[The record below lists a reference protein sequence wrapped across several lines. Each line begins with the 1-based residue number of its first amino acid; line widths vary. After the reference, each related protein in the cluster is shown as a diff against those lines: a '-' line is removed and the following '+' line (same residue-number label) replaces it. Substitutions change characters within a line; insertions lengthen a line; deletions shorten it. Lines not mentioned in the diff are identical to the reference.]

1 MKKIYLHTLIIIT
14 IISLIVLSCGDMDS
28 IHEDYLQGE
37 QVYAGK
43 LDTLKIRPGY
53 YRAQLE
59 GQTQFLGNSTKI
71 IIEHDDEFEIYDIV
85 NGDYLTEHQK
95 KILFMRLM
103 GKTQN
108 DIAEHL
114 GITQSAVHKA
124 MHGNID
130 YKNQKKR
137 YGGIIKKLQK
147 ICKNHD
153 RVNGILAEIAKINR
167 GEDE

>member
-1 MKKIYLHTLIIIT
+1 MAKKSKSYQYKIVE
-14 IISLIVLSCGDMDS
+14 ISFESLKLNNFSTDRGISQVLMANACDERISDLK
-28 IHEDYLQGE
+28 EEL
-37 QVYAGK
+37 
-43 LDTLKIRPGY
+43 LD
-53 YRAQLE
+53 
-59 GQTQFLGNSTKI
+59 
-71 IIEHDDEFEIYDIV
+71 EIYDIV

-114 GITQSAVHKA
+114 SITQSAVHKA

-147 ICKNHD
+147 ICKNHE
-153 RVNGILAEIAKINR
+153 RVNSILAEIAKINK
-167 GEDE
+167 GEEE

>member
-1 MKKIYLHTLIIIT
+1 VVGTVVKRKSKSYQYKIVEISFESLKLNNFSTERGMGQVLMNNSCDERIT
-14 IISLIVLSCGDMDS
+14 DLKEEL
-28 IHEDYLQGE
+28 
-37 QVYAGK
+37 
-43 LDTLKIRPGY
+43 LD
-53 YRAQLE
+53 
-59 GQTQFLGNSTKI
+59 
-71 IIEHDDEFEIYDIV
+71 EIYDIV
-85 NGDYLTEHQK
+85 NGEYLTEHQK

-147 ICKNHD
+147 ICKNHE
-153 RVNGILAEIAKINR
+153 RVNEILTEIATINK
-167 GEDE
+167 GDEE

>member
-1 MKKIYLHTLIIIT
+1 MVGTVVKRKSKSYQYKIVEISFESLKLNNFSTDRGMGQVLMNNSCDERIT
-14 IISLIVLSCGDMDS
+14 DLKEEL
-28 IHEDYLQGE
+28 
-37 QVYAGK
+37 
-43 LDTLKIRPGY
+43 LD
-53 YRAQLE
+53 
-59 GQTQFLGNSTKI
+59 
-71 IIEHDDEFEIYDIV
+71 EIYDIV
-85 NGDYLTEHQK
+85 NGAYLTEHQK

-108 DIAEHL
+108 DIADHL

-147 ICKNHD
+147 ICKNHE
-153 RVNGILAEIAKINR
+153 RVNEILAEIAKINNN
-167 GEDE
+167 GEE

>member
-1 MKKIYLHTLIIIT
+1 MVGTVAKRKSKSYQYKIVEISFESLKLNNFSTERGMGQVLMANSSDERIT
-14 IISLIVLSCGDMDS
+14 DLKEEL
-28 IHEDYLQGE
+28 
-37 QVYAGK
+37 
-43 LDTLKIRPGY
+43 LD
-53 YRAQLE
+53 
-59 GQTQFLGNSTKI
+59 
-71 IIEHDDEFEIYDIV
+71 EIYDIV
-85 NGDYLTEHQK
+85 NGPYLTEHQK

-147 ICKNHD
+147 ICKNHE
-153 RVNGILAEIAKINR
+153 RVNEILAEIAKINK
-167 GEDE
+167 GEEE

>member
-1 MKKIYLHTLIIIT
+1 MKRKSKSYQYKIVEISFESLKLNNFSTERGMGQVLMNNSCDERIID
-14 IISLIVLSCGDMDS
+14 LKEEL
-28 IHEDYLQGE
+28 
-37 QVYAGK
+37 
-43 LDTLKIRPGY
+43 LD
-53 YRAQLE
+53 
-59 GQTQFLGNSTKI
+59 
-71 IIEHDDEFEIYDIV
+71 EIYDIV
-85 NGDYLTEHQK
+85 NGEYLTEHQK

-108 DIAEHL
+108 DIADHL

-147 ICKNHD
+147 ICKNHE
-153 RVNGILAEIAKINR
+153 RVNEILTEIAKINKG
-167 GEDE
+167 GEE

>member
-1 MKKIYLHTLIIIT
+1 VVGTVVKRKSKSYQYKIVEISFESLKLNNFSTERGMGQVLMNNSCDERIT
-14 IISLIVLSCGDMDS
+14 DLKEEL
-28 IHEDYLQGE
+28 
-37 QVYAGK
+37 
-43 LDTLKIRPGY
+43 LD
-53 YRAQLE
+53 
-59 GQTQFLGNSTKI
+59 
-71 IIEHDDEFEIYDIV
+71 EIYDIV
-85 NGDYLTEHQK
+85 NGAYLTEHQK

-147 ICKNHD
+147 ICKNHE
-153 RVNGILAEIAKINR
+153 RVNEILAEISKINKG
-167 GEDE
+167 GEE

>member
-1 MKKIYLHTLIIIT
+1 MVGTVAKRKSKSYQYKIVEISFESLKLNNFSTDRGMGQVLMANSCDERIT
-14 IISLIVLSCGDMDS
+14 DLKEEL
-28 IHEDYLQGE
+28 
-37 QVYAGK
+37 
-43 LDTLKIRPGY
+43 LD
-53 YRAQLE
+53 
-59 GQTQFLGNSTKI
+59 
-71 IIEHDDEFEIYDIV
+71 EIYDIV
-85 NGDYLTEHQK
+85 NGAYLTEHQK

-147 ICKNHD
+147 ICKNHE
-153 RVNGILAEIAKINR
+153 RVNEILAEIAKINK
-167 GEDE
+167 GVEE

>member
-1 MKKIYLHTLIIIT
+1 VVGTVVKRKSKSYQYKIVEISFESLKLNNFSTDRGMGQVLMNNSCDERIT
-14 IISLIVLSCGDMDS
+14 DLKEEL
-28 IHEDYLQGE
+28 
-37 QVYAGK
+37 
-43 LDTLKIRPGY
+43 LD
-53 YRAQLE
+53 
-59 GQTQFLGNSTKI
+59 
-71 IIEHDDEFEIYDIV
+71 EIYDIV
-85 NGDYLTEHQK
+85 NGAYLTEHQK

-108 DIAEHL
+108 DIADHL

-147 ICKNHD
+147 ICKNHE
-153 RVNGILAEIAKINR
+153 RVNEILAEIAKINNN
-167 GEDE
+167 GEV

>member
-1 MKKIYLHTLIIIT
+1 VVGIVAKKSKSYQYKIVEISFESMKLNNFSTDRG
-14 IISLIVLSCGDMDS
+14 ISQVLMNNSCDERIADLK
-28 IHEDYLQGE
+28 EEL
-37 QVYAGK
+37 
-43 LDTLKIRPGY
+43 LD
-53 YRAQLE
+53 
-59 GQTQFLGNSTKI
+59 
-71 IIEHDDEFEIYDIV
+71 EIYDIV
-85 NGDYLTEHQK
+85 NGEYLTEHQK

-108 DIAEHL
+108 DIADHL

-147 ICKNHD
+147 ICKNHK
-153 RVNGILAEIAKINR
+153 RVNEILEEIAKINK
-167 GEDE
+167 GDENESIN

>member
-1 MKKIYLHTLIIIT
+1 MGQVLMNNSCDERIT
-14 IISLIVLSCGDMDS
+14 DLKEEL
-28 IHEDYLQGE
+28 
-37 QVYAGK
+37 
-43 LDTLKIRPGY
+43 LD
-53 YRAQLE
+53 
-59 GQTQFLGNSTKI
+59 
-71 IIEHDDEFEIYDIV
+71 EIYDIV
-85 NGDYLTEHQK
+85 NGEYLTEHQK

-108 DIAEHL
+108 DIADHL

-147 ICKNHD
+147 ICK
-153 RVNGILAEIAKINR
+153 K
-167 GEDE
+167 

>member
-1 MKKIYLHTLIIIT
+1 MVRNVGKKSKSYQYKIVE
-14 IISLIVLSCGDMDS
+14 ISFESLKLNNFPNERGISQVLMDNSCNERIADLK
-28 IHEDYLQGE
+28 EEL
-37 QVYAGK
+37 
-43 LDTLKIRPGY
+43 LD
-53 YRAQLE
+53 
-59 GQTQFLGNSTKI
+59 
-71 IIEHDDEFEIYDIV
+71 EIYDIV
-85 NGDYLTEHQK
+85 NGAYLTEHQK

-147 ICKNHD
+147 ICKNHT
-153 RVNGILAEIAKINR
+153 RVNEILAEIAKINR
-167 GEDE
+167 GEG

>member
-1 MKKIYLHTLIIIT
+1 MVGTVAKRKSKSYQYKIVEISFESLKLNNFSTERGMGQVLMANSCDERIT
-14 IISLIVLSCGDMDS
+14 DLKEEL
-28 IHEDYLQGE
+28 
-37 QVYAGK
+37 
-43 LDTLKIRPGY
+43 LD
-53 YRAQLE
+53 
-59 GQTQFLGNSTKI
+59 
-71 IIEHDDEFEIYDIV
+71 EIYDIV
-85 NGDYLTEHQK
+85 NGPYLTEHQK

-147 ICKNHD
+147 ICKNHE
-153 RVNGILAEIAKINR
+153 RVNEILAEIAKINK
-167 GEDE
+167 GEEE

>member
-1 MKKIYLHTLIIIT
+1 VKRKSKSYQYKIVEISFESLKLNNFSTDRGMGQVLMNNSCDERIT
-14 IISLIVLSCGDMDS
+14 DLKEEL
-28 IHEDYLQGE
+28 
-37 QVYAGK
+37 
-43 LDTLKIRPGY
+43 LD
-53 YRAQLE
+53 
-59 GQTQFLGNSTKI
+59 
-71 IIEHDDEFEIYDIV
+71 EIYDIV
-85 NGDYLTEHQK
+85 NGAYLTEHQK

-108 DIAEHL
+108 DIADHL

-147 ICKNHD
+147 ICKNHE
-153 RVNGILAEIAKINR
+153 RVNEILAEIAKINNC
-167 GEDE
+167 GEE

>member
-1 MKKIYLHTLIIIT
+1 MVGTVVKRKSKSYQYKIVEISFESLKLNNFSTDRGMGQVLMNNSCDERIT
-14 IISLIVLSCGDMDS
+14 DLKEEL
-28 IHEDYLQGE
+28 
-37 QVYAGK
+37 
-43 LDTLKIRPGY
+43 LD
-53 YRAQLE
+53 
-59 GQTQFLGNSTKI
+59 
-71 IIEHDDEFEIYDIV
+71 EIYDIV
-85 NGDYLTEHQK
+85 NGAYLTEHQK

-108 DIAEHL
+108 DIADHL

-147 ICKNHD
+147 ICKNHE
-153 RVNGILAEIAKINR
+153 RVNEILAEIAKINKC
-167 GEDE
+167 GEE

>member
-1 MKKIYLHTLIIIT
+1 MAKKSKSYQYKIVE
-14 IISLIVLSCGDMDS
+14 ISFESLKLNNFPNERGMSQVLMDNS
-28 IHEDYLQGE
+28 SDERISDLKEEL
-37 QVYAGK
+37 
-43 LDTLKIRPGY
+43 LD
-53 YRAQLE
+53 
-59 GQTQFLGNSTKI
+59 
-71 IIEHDDEFEIYDIV
+71 EIYDIV

-153 RVNGILAEIAKINR
+153 RVNKILQEISKINK
-167 GEDE
+167 GEVE